1 MTTNLSSILQPDV
14 ADGKAYYGAA
24 FVHLAFQC
32 ATTFRTTDYLGMD
45 VVVCGC
51 GVLQLDVM
59 WHSVCVGCGVVWC
72 GVVWGKGRLCTFSVH
87 TAGPGPCHRFPLAS
101 TGGCNGARIRF
112 PPYLT
117 WPANAGLDKVLNL
130 LVGVKNKFGDALSW
144 AGVCVRHHGASSTLA
159 VAGSQFTLKVVSVG
173 SVRGCPCF
181 YSGSSQT

>member
-1 MTTNLSSILQPDV
+1 VMTTNLSSILQPDV

-72 GVVWGKGRLCTFSVH
+72 GVVWCGVGEG
-87 TAGPGPCHRFPLAS
+87 APLH
-101 TGGCNGARIRF
+101 
-112 PPYLT
+112 
-117 WPANAGLDKVLNL
+117 VL
-130 LVGVKNKFGDALSW
+130 
-144 AGVCVRHHGASSTLA
+144 
-159 VAGSQFTLKVVSVG
+159 
-173 SVRGCPCF
+173 
-181 YSGSSQT
+181 GSSCRPRPLPPLPSCIHRRLQRRPDPLSALPHLARQRRTGQGP